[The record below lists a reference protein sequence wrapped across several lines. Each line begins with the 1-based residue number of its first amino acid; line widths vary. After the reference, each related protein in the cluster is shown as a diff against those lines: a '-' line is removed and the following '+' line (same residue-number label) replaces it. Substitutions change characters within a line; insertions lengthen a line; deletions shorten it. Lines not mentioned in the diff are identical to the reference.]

1 MLFPRSRIPKLGCN
15 YATIVCRE
23 FSLALKFLFTDRTL
37 VESPPSS
44 SPPQDGVI
52 IGVKYMA
59 PGSRHLCAGI
69 IPVHAESRPEK

>member
-1 MLFPRSRIPKLGCN
+1 MLFPRSRIPKLACN
-15 YATIVCRE
+15 YATIVRRE
-23 FSLALKFLFTDRTL
+23 FSLALRSFYLPIVRSSSHL
-37 VESPPSS
+37 PPS
-44 SPPQDGVI
+44 QDGVI